1 MPIALQVGRL
11 VSSVC
16 SVNLCVNHT
25 GPSPSTGRTQA
36 LEDVPLVVTEG
47 FTYEVPG
54 PMVSDIQQVS
64 QKPVLSVLRSSTTP
78 LVRKASK
85 VIPIRPPAAFLLRRR
100 AQRQSQR
107 GPGLYNLGMY
117 ALSSAP
123 IKRHRPTAC
132 LVFVTDI
139 NVPKTTKQHEVA
151 SPVVASTSGSQA
163 NNHAAP
169 EKDVS
174 HIHGQRYAAV
184 FYVDAIEIAEK
195 ADRRSR
201 NLADLI
207 LLLDKFGV
215 TGVAQSED
223 RSATVAATGTHSA
236 EDVRG
241 TLEVPEREVLDDSQ
255 GKQVGTRDGGVSA
268 AFDGAGDVPRY
279 SHKLDDIVAL
289 LGLPEVCN
297 TAPDVYGLEHAGDV
311 GSRENSYQVGLHC
324 LS

>member
-1 MPIALQVGRL
+1 MSVRDCELCCFL
-11 VSSVC
+11 KKSSAARHVRSHAVPPLRDAVVPSC
-16 SVNLCVNHT
+16 SLSTSRIVDPRSTVRSRFLCV
-25 GPSPSTGRTQA
+25 G
-36 LEDVPLVVTEG
+36 
-47 FTYEVPG
+47 
-54 PMVSDIQQVS
+54 
-64 QKPVLSVLRSSTTP
+64 LRPHGS
-78 LVRKASK
+78 L
-85 VIPIRPPAAFLLRRR
+85 
-100 AQRQSQR
+100 
-107 GPGLYNLGMY
+107 
-117 ALSSAP
+117 
-123 IKRHRPTAC
+123 PTAKS
-132 LVFVTDI
+132 L
-139 NVPKTTKQHEVA
+139 A
-151 SPVVASTSGSQA
+151 SDPLPRARPFSELPELQCGSGASV
-163 NNHAAP
+163 
-169 EKDVS
+169 D
-174 HIHGQRYAAV
+174 
-184 FYVDAIEIAEK
+184 VDAIEIAEK